1 MMKSLTNFL
10 ELDYLELKSR
20 NLKIKN
26 DKKQGKTRDQ
36 FAQEMAKALGE
47 EEGIKAV
54 MVAFCDLEGKLHLLD
69 YDKEFVLGS
78 LDNLTFDGSSVRGFS
93 TLDKSDLRLVPDWS
107 SMRWIPSDVFGGGKV
122 IVFANVHDQDGEPFA
137 TDYRVQLMTM
147 TDSLRSQGIIVN
159 AAPELEGFLF
169 KGVDAEQF
177 YHEDRG
183 FETVTEGGYFNT
195 LPQDDLRK
203 FIDKVAEVQRAM
215 GFENEK
221 DHPEVAPSQFEV
233 NFKYTDITTC
243 SDQILLYKLIARQ
256 VAKTM
261 GFTAS
266 FLPKPVAGIN
276 GSGMHS
282 NMSLE
287 KEGKNVFYEP
297 NGELGLSP
305 TANRFLTGILYYAQD
320 ICLSFCSSVNS
331 FRRLDPNFEAPN
343 EIKASGTDRGSMIR
357 VPLGNEK
364 SARIEVRSVAPDCN
378 PYMAYYLILS
388 AGFRAMNG
396 TEEEYNELK
405 TAVKNNGTFK
415 ILPGNIYEA
424 LDYFESSEFVKQTLG
439 ERNRDKFVELKRD
452 VAELSPKAL
461 GTRVK
466 NGEVLYHH
474 ETRNQVIMGRF

>member
-1 MMKSLTNFL
+1 MPNSLTNFL
-10 ELDYLELKSR
+10 ELNYTELKLR

-26 DKKQGKTRDQ
+26 DKKQGKTREQ
-36 FAQEMAKALGE
+36 FLSEMTQALKE
-47 EEGIKAV
+47 EEGVKAV

-69 YDKEFVLGS
+69 YDKEFMLGS

-107 SMRWIPSDVFGGGKV
+107 SMRWIPSDVFGPGKV
-122 IVFANVHDQDGEPFA
+122 VVFANVHDQDGQPFA
-137 TDYRVQLMTM
+137 ADYRVQLMSM

-177 YHEDRG
+177 YDENHG

-233 NFKYTDITTC
+233 NFKYADIMIC

-261 GFTAS
+261 GCTAS
-266 FLPKPVAGIN
+266 FMPKPVAGIN

-287 KEGKNVFYEP
+287 KEGKNVFFEP
-297 NGELGLSP
+297 TGELGLSA
-305 TANRFLTGILYYAQD
+305 TANRFLTGILFYAQE

-364 SARIEVRSVAPDCN
+364 SARIEVRSVAPDSN
-378 PYMAYYLILS
+378 PYLTYYLILS
-388 AGFRAMNG
+388 AGFRAMNA
-396 TEEEYNELK
+396 TDEEYNSMK
-405 TAVKNNGTFK
+405 TTINNGGTYK

-424 LDYFESSEFVKQTLG
+424 LDYFASSEFVKQTLG
-439 ERNRDKFVELKRD
+439 EHNRNKFVELKTG
-452 VAELSPKAL
+452 VADRSPKAL
-461 GTRVK
+461 GTKVK
-466 NGEVLYHH
+466 NGEILFHH
-474 ETRNQVIMGRF
+474 EIRNQVLMSDF

>member
-1 MMKSLTNFL
+1 MSNSLTNFL
-10 ELDYLELKSR
+10 ELNYAELKER

-26 DKKQGKTRDQ
+26 DKKQGKTREQ
-36 FAQEMAKALGE
+36 FMSEMMQALRE

-69 YDKEFVLGS
+69 YDKEFMLGS
-78 LDNLTFDGSSVRGFS
+78 LDNLTFDGSSVKGFS

-107 SMRWIPSDVFGGGKV
+107 SMRWIPSDVFGPGKV
-122 IVFANVHDQDGEPFA
+122 IVFANVHDQDGQPFA
-137 TDYRVQLMTM
+137 SDYRVQLMSM

-169 KGVDAEQF
+169 KGVDSEQF
-177 YHEDRG
+177 YDENHG

-233 NFKYTDITTC
+233 NFKYADIMIC

-266 FLPKPVAGIN
+266 FMPKPVAGIN

-287 KEGKNVFYEP
+287 KEGKNVFFDP
-297 NGELGLSP
+297 NGEMGLSA
-305 TANRFLTGILYYAQD
+305 TANRFLTGILFYAQE

-343 EIKASGTDRGSMIR
+343 EIKASSTDRGSMIR

-364 SARIEVRSVAPDCN
+364 SARIEVRSVAPDSN
-378 PYMAYYLILS
+378 PYLAYYLILS
-388 AGFRAMNG
+388 AGFRAMNASD
-396 TEEEYNELK
+396 EEYNSMK
-405 TAVKNNGTFK
+405 AAVQNGGTYK

-439 ERNRDKFVELKRD
+439 EHNKNKYVELKEA
-452 VAELSPKAL
+452 VADRSPKAL
-461 GTRVK
+461 GTKVK
-466 NGEVLYHH
+466 NGEILFHH
-474 ETRNQVIMGRF
+474 EIRNQVLMSDF